1 MLMSIG
7 QSAPRF
13 EKYAL
18 LYPASASL
26 RQQLCNYFSVV
37 IDLCKSTVLFTQKPF
52 VSQAFNA
59 LRKSFDHELS
69 TLRKDLVK
77 YGDAV
82 RDEVSLT
89 AKQQQSLDSIE
100 AARERKANSLFRKT
114 GALFQHEAAR
124 HLEENRKWKNS
135 AFRSRFL
142 NSCSTYNYETA
153 LNQARRKGKPG
164 WLFETSEYNKWK
176 ALGSSSILLC
186 SGIVGAG
193 KTVLSSSV
201 VEELLVTKGANVS
214 VAYFFCRNDDL
225 ESLKGREIMGS
236 LARQL
241 LGGIPAKS
249 FNEIDRG
256 IDGIAP
262 NTEQIVSHLQHLLPP
277 EAEYVIVL
285 DGLDEC
291 GSSEVYYLFETL
303 QSLLRS
309 PTHVFKLFW
318 TGRSDF
324 VAKIPYRLQPNF
336 AVTISQSNN
345 GPEISNFIE
354 LALDEALEDGRL
366 QLRDPGIIFKI
377 QDALETNARE
387 MCVLPFHPLMLSL
400 TWSTLGFSGWPSK

>member
-18 LYPASASL
+18 LYPASARL
-26 RQQLCNYFSVV
+26 REQLCNYFSAVV
-37 IDLCKSTVLFTQKPF
+37 DLCKSTVLFTQRPF

-59 LRKSFDHELS
+59 LRKSFDDELS

-82 RDEVSLT
+82 RDEVSLAT
-89 AKQQQSLDSIE
+89 KQQQSLDSVE
-100 AARERKANSLFRKT
+100 AARERKENSLFRRT
-114 GALFQHEAAR
+114 GALFQQEAAR
-124 HLEENRKWKNS
+124 HLDENRKWKES
-135 AFRSRFL
+135 IFRSRFL

-153 LNQARRKGKPG
+153 LNQARRKGKSR
-164 WLFETSEYNKWK
+164 WIFQVSEFKKWNS
-176 ALGSSSILLC
+176 LGQSSILLC

-201 VEELLVTKGANVS
+201 VEELLVTKRTNVS
-214 VAYFFCRNDDL
+214 VAYFFCRDNDL
-225 ESLKGREIMGS
+225 ESLKAREIMGS
-236 LARQL
+236 LARQF

-249 FNEIDRG
+249 FSKIDRDFGG
-256 IDGIAP
+256 ITP
-262 NTEQIVSHLQHLLPP
+262 NTEQIVSYLQHLLPP
-277 EAEYVIVL
+277 EAEYIIIL

-291 GSSEVYYLFETL
+291 GSEEVCHLFETL
-303 QSLLRS
+303 QSLHRS
-309 PTHVFKLFW
+309 PSHVFKLFW

-324 VAKIPYRLQPNF
+324 VAKVPHKLQPNF

-354 LALDEALEDGRL
+354 LALEEALEDGRL
-366 QLRDPGIIFKI
+366 QLRDPGIIFNI

-387 MCVLPFHPLMLSL
+387 MCVLPFHYWYYL
-400 TWSTLGFSGWPSK
+400 

>member
-13 EKYAL
+13 ERYAL

-59 LRKSFDHELS
+59 LRKSFDEELS

-89 AKQQQSLDSIE
+89 AKQQQSLDSVE

-124 HLEENRKWKNS
+124 HLEENRKWKEC

-142 NSCSTYNYETA
+142 DSCSTYNYETA
-153 LNQARRKGKPG
+153 LNQARRKGKPA

-176 ALGSSSILLC
+176 SLGSSSILLC

-201 VEELLVTKGANVS
+201 VEELLVTKAANVS
-214 VAYFFCRNDDL
+214 VAYFFCRDDNL
-225 ESLKGREIMGS
+225 ESLKAREIMGS
-236 LARQL
+236 LARQFL
-241 LGGIPAKS
+241 SGIPAKL
-249 FNEIDRG
+249 FNKIDRDIGG
-256 IDGIAP
+256 ITL
-262 NTEQIVSHLQHLLPP
+262 NTEQIVSHLLHLLPP
-277 EAEYVIVL
+277 EAQYVIVL

-291 GSSEVYYLFETL
+291 GSGEVYHLFETL

-309 PTHVFKLFW
+309 PTHIFKLFW

-324 VAKIPYRLQPNF
+324 VAKVSHRLQPNF

-354 LALDEALEDGRL
+354 LALDEALMDGRL

-387 MCVLPFHPLMLSL
+387 MYVLLFHPLVLSL
-400 TWSTLGFSGWPSK
+400 T